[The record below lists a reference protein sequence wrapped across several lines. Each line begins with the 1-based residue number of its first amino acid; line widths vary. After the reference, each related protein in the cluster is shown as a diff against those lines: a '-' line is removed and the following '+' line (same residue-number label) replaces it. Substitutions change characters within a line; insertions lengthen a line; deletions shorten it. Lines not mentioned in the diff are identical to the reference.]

1 MLSRRGVER
10 PERSVTAQECFWWSG
25 RMPWVCLE
33 EREEGVACITEKEAQ
48 EVIELGLWEL
58 VED

>member
-1 MLSRRGVER
+1 MER